1 MLDEDSHSLTK
12 PKKFPTMKTTSSRS
26 AFAVLA
32 ATLALGTFAA
42 VALAGPGPQY
52 WNKAPSP
59 APAAKTAAVACGGC
73 SDTTQWKISDR
84 GPSGKGVP
92 GASVANRTH
101 GCTSCSG
108 DIVRSSVQTK
118 DTMTRAAAC
127 GTMACCR

>member
-1 MLDEDSHSLTK
+1 
-12 PKKFPTMKTTSSRS
+12 MKTTSARS
-26 AFAVLA
+26 LRSSFAALA
-32 ATLALGTFAA
+32 VTLALGTFAA
-42 VALAGPGPQY
+42 TALAGPGPQY

-59 APAAKTAAVACGGC
+59 APAAKSTVSPCGGC

-92 GASVANRTH
+92 GASVTSRTH

-108 DIVRSSVQTK
+108 AVVTTPGQTK

-127 GTMACCR
+127 STLMCCK